1 MIRRLR
7 YWLKKRLYWVT
18 VPVSKGPLKGS
29 KFGLFTSS
37 KYVRGTYEPNEVASF
52 LRFIKKGDTV
62 LDVGAHAGYYSLLA
76 ANQVGERGKVIA
88 IEPHPLNLAYLW
100 NHFKINNV
108 QNATI
113 LDCAIG
119 SMNQWV
125 SFDTSAGTGR
135 AQVEQTFSKSSELI
149 EMKTLDSLFER
160 GLVGKP
166 KVIKMDIEGAELEAL
181 KGART
186 LIRSSQPA
194 FVLSTHG
201 HTTKAK
207 CIQFLAEQGYR
218 ISLLGDDCISAEFSS
233 EVVTAKS
240 RLVGTPGNH
249 HSQLWKPKSAMEVS
263 C

>member
-7 YWLKKRLYWVT
+7 YWLKKRLYWVS
-18 VPVSKGPLKGS
+18 VPIFKGPLKGR

-37 KYVRGTYEPNEVASF
+37 KYIRGTYEANEVASF

-76 ANQVGERGKVIA
+76 ANHVGKDGKVIS
-88 IEPHPLNLAYLW
+88 IEPHPLNLTYLW

-113 LDCAIG
+113 LDCAVG
-119 SMNQWV
+119 SMNRWV
-125 SFDTSAGTGR
+125 SFDTSSGTGR
-135 AQVEQTFSKSSELI
+135 ARVEQTSSKSSKLI
-149 EMKTLDSLFER
+149 EMKTLDYLFER
-160 GLVGKP
+160 GLIGKP
-166 KVIKMDIEGAELEAL
+166 KVIKMDVEGAELEAL
-181 KGART
+181 EGART
-186 LIRSSQPA
+186 LIHSSRPA

-207 CIQFLAEQGYR
+207 CIQFLAEIGYR
-218 ISLLGDDCISAEFSS
+218 ISLLGDDCILAEFST

-240 RLVGTPGNH
+240 RFVGTSGNH
-249 HSQLWKPKSAMEVS
+249 YSQLWKSKSTMETS